1 MAITMA
7 AIIFLNFHATPIIRL
22 LIRVISDLKVT
33 CNCLADLNEILCS
46 NQLEDGKYI
55 TNWRMANTMV
65 TIIFQN
71 SYATPL
77 IRLSLRLVSDLK
89 VTCNYLLDLN

>member
-7 AIIFLNFHATPIIRL
+7 AIIFLNFHATPLIRL
-22 LIRVISDLKVT
+22 LIRIISDIAAYYNYLSDFNKILYSSQLK
-33 CNCLADLNEILCS
+33 D
-46 NQLEDGKYI
+46 
-55 TNWRMANTMV
+55 ANTML

-77 IRLSLRLVSDLK
+77 IRLHLG
-89 VTCNYLLDLN
+89 